1 MKRSKKLYYNAS
13 SFLPTQLLE
22 RMSGAGTL
30 FPYHHLVSDE
40 DVLHVRH
47 LYPYK
52 NIRQFRADLDHL
64 LKHLR
69 PVPVSDVAKAVLSGE
84 PLPPRSFLLSFDDGF
99 REVYDIIAPILLE
112 KGVPAMFFVNPA
124 FLDNRQLFYRCKIS
138 LVIEA
143 LNHKKVDDPLFAK
156 CARMLEMG
164 PSTSREG
171 LNEGIREINNLNQH
185 LLDRLGERL
194 ELSFDDYLRT
204 VRPFMTVG
212 QVKELSAKGFTIGA
226 HSWDHPYYDLVPG
239 EEQKRQ
245 TLESMQYVQQHFSPP
260 HNLFSFPHTDAGLPQ
275 AFFDRFLNGDAL
287 VDGKPPVD
295 VFFGIQNQRLEPA
308 NRVLHRFNAE
318 RPLLSMA
325 QQLNG
330 VLLWIFAQKCMK
342 KNHIRRK

>member
-13 SFLPTQLLE
+13 RYLPTGMLE
-22 RMSGAGTL
+22 RMAGAGTL

-40 DVLHVRH
+40 EVPHVRH
-47 LYPYK
+47 LYSYK
-52 NIRQFRADLDHL
+52 NIRQFQADLDHL

-69 PVPVSDVAKAVLSGE
+69 PVPVSDVVNAVLSGE

-99 REVYDIIAPILLE
+99 REVYDIIAPMLSA
-112 KGVPAMFFVNPA
+112 KGVPAVFFVNPA

-143 LNHKKVDDPLFAK
+143 LSHKKSDDPLFAR

-164 PSTSREG
+164 PSTTREELSQG
-171 LNEGIREINNLNQH
+171 LREINNLNLH
-185 LLDRLGERL
+185 LLDRLAERL

-204 VRPFMTVG
+204 ARPFMTVG
-212 QVKELSAKGFTIGA
+212 QVKELGAKGFTIGA

-245 TLESMQYVQQHFSPP
+245 TVESALYVQQHFSPAY
-260 HNLFSFPHTDAGLPQ
+260 NLFSFPHSDAGLSQ
-275 AFFDRFLNGDAL
+275 AFFDRFLTGDAL
-287 VDGKPPVD
+287 VDGKPPID

-318 RPLLSMA
+318 RPELPMA
-325 QQLNG
+325 DQLNG
-330 VLLWIFAQKCMK
+330 VLLLILAQRCMK
-342 KNHIRRK
+342 KNYIQRK